1 MKKKKKERLTY
12 KKGRTK
18 SIIAFNIRHGTFG
31 FKNGT
36 LSSKTTTIRNRKTTG
51 DSQLDTWS
59 GSTHTR
65 VHTTCYRAPDKRKG
79 TFISRIWS
87 TGKTDKSR
95 RKPWPCDIKAR
106 SKPCSPCKI
115 KMVRIYFSI
124 KDTVVLLL
132 ATKIEPIVIP
142 YNVSRWILFFLVRLV
157 LRDRT
162 CWWKWHMSLSPSV
175 WMLLMYAV
183 PFFLRLGLRWCRVHI
198 LTNDQAKH
206 PFGRV
211 HNR

>member
-1 MKKKKKERLTY
+1 MALLVSRTALCRPKLQRSGIERRRGTVNLTP
-12 KKGRTK
+12 GVAAHTQRCTQLA
-18 SIIAFNIRHGTFG
+18 IEHPIRE
-31 FKNGT
+31 KA
-36 LSSKTTTIRNRKTTG
+36 LSF
-51 DSQLDTWS
+51 QEFE
-59 GSTHTR
+59 
-65 VHTTCYRAPDKRKG
+65 APAKQ
-79 TFISRIWS
+79 ISS